1 MSPTLTSPAATSG
14 AAQWLRDLIS
24 ERIRYEEEFGWPV
37 AVEVERRRLT
47 VTVGDVLDS
56 VTMPAALGQQV
67 LVQLRIAMLDG
78 PVLASVGG
86 ERWTFLTTPEAPP
99 VPAVPT
105 ELDAY
110 GVCFTPRG
118 ALVVIP
124 GPGSG
129 EGSPHWIEAPRA
141 RNAQPPWP
149 AVIATARRVAD
160 RLPATSPQ
168 QLSKQDSLVW
178 DECITP

>member
-47 VTVGDVLDS
+47 VAVGDVLDS
-56 VTMPAALGQQV
+56 VTMPVAVGEKV

-99 VPAVPT
+99 MPVIPA

-110 GVCFTPRG
+110 GVRFTPRG
-118 ALVVIP
+118 AQVIIP

-141 RNAQPPWP
+141 RNALPPWP

-160 RLPATSPQ
+160 HLPTISSL
-168 QLSKQDSLVW
+168 QLSKQDGLHG
-178 DECITP
+178 TNA